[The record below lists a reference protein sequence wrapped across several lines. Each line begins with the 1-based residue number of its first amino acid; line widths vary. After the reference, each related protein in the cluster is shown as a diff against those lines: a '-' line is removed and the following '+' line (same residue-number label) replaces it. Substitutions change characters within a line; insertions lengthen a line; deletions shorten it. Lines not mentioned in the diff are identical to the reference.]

1 MKVVPDTDPIRPVR
15 LAKGPSEDRIQGDR
29 RSGSEPDQP
38 VFRFPADPE
47 VPEFG
52 IGQNVRRRDRLKP
65 LLLAW
70 NSMKNFVLIKNGTA
84 AKLLKAKDRNDTI
97 KIGVNLVSLTCVGFG
112 ATTLV
117 EHCFCFENR

>member
-70 NSMKNFVLIKNGTA
+70 NSMKNFVLINNDTA
-84 AKLLKAKDRNDTI
+84 AVILNDI
-97 KIGVNLVSLTCVGFG
+97 DCYYRLEL
-112 ATTLV
+112 
-117 EHCFCFENR
+117 

>member
-15 LAKGPSEDRIQGDR
+15 LAKGPSEDRIEGDR

-70 NSMKNFVLIKNGTA
+70 NSMKNFVLINNDTA
-84 AKLLKAKDRNDTI
+84 AVILKANDRNDRI
-97 KIGVNLVSLTCVGFG
+97 KIAANLVSLACVGFG